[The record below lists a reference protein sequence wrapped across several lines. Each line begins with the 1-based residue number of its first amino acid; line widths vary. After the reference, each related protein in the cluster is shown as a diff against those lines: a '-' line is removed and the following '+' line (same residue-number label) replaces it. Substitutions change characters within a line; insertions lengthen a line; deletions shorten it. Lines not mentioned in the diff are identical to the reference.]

1 MEKLLGTE
9 LTEIG
14 LRIRKARKEK
24 GLTQTELG
32 TEIGKS
38 LRAVQMYEKGQTDLS
53 IALLNDIAKALDV
66 NTTDL
71 IGYETPEVPATT
83 LSDALAMLF
92 RLSDLEDLKFDI
104 EIRRPPH
111 YDGWECSLTFNGK
124 DEAKHNADFCLA
136 LESFRDELADVESG
150 RRTKEQYEQWK
161 DEMLAYYSGSI
172 LN

>member
-32 TEIGKS
+32 KQIGKS

-53 IALLNDIAKALDV
+53 IALLGEIANALDV
-66 NTTDL
+66 TMTDL
-71 IGYETPEVPATT
+71 IGYETTEIPATT
-83 LSDALAMLF
+83 LSDILATVF
-92 RLSDLEDLKFDI
+92 RMKDLHDLHFDI

-124 DEAKHNADFCLA
+124 GDAKHNADFCLA
-136 LESFRDELADVESG
+136 LESFRDELSDVESG
-150 RRTKEQYEQWK
+150 RHTKEQYEQWK